1 MRETELPA
9 GRTTIVHGPVF
20 GEFLG
25 TMTLILFGDGVVA
38 NVLLKKSKGEGGGWI
53 VISTGWGLAVLAG
66 ILVSLSVGGVA
77 HLNPAITLALA
88 CANGSYAD
96 VAPFIAAQLVGAFTG
111 AILVWLVYLPHWQET
126 PDQAGKLGIF
136 CNIPAIRNL
145 PLNALTEF
153 LVTALGLI
161 LVGFAIG
168 SKGVMAA
175 GVTAG
180 WGPFLWGLLV
190 WAIGLSLG
198 GPTGY
203 AINPARDLGPRLAH
217 QILPIPRKGSSDWGY
232 AAIPVL
238 APALGGIA
246 GGLICK
252 ALAIL

>member
-1 MRETELPA
+1 M
-9 GRTTIVHGPVF
+9 HGPVF

-25 TMTLILFGDGVVA
+25 TMTLILFGDGAVA
-38 NVLLKKSKGEGGGWI
+38 NVLLRKSKGEGSGWI
-53 VISTGWGLAVLAG
+53 VISTGWGFAVLAG
-66 ILVSLSVGGVA
+66 ILVSLSVGGVG

-88 CANGSYAD
+88 FANNSYAN

-111 AILVWLVYLPHWQET
+111 AVLVWLVYLLHWQET
-126 PDQAGKLGIF
+126 TDQGYKLGIF
-136 CNIPAIRNL
+136 CTIPAIRNL
-145 PLNALTEF
+145 PSNALTEF
-153 LVTALGLI
+153 LVTTCGLV

-168 SKGVMAA
+168 SKGVTAA

-180 WGPFLWGLLV
+180 WGPFLWGMLV

-217 QILPIPRKGSSDWGY
+217 QILPIPNKGGSDWSY

-246 GGLICK
+246 GGLLCK
-252 ALAIL
+252 ALGIL

>member
-1 MRETELPA
+1 M
-9 GRTTIVHGPVF
+9 HGPVF

-38 NVLLKKSKGEGGGWI
+38 NVLLKKSKGEGSGWI

-66 ILVSLSVGGVA
+66 ILVSLSVGGVG

-88 CANGSYAD
+88 FANNSYVN
-96 VAPFIAAQLVGAFTG
+96 VAPFIAAQLAGAFTG
-111 AILVWLVYLPHWQET
+111 AVLVWLVYLPHWQET
-126 PDQAGKLGIF
+126 TDQGYKLGIF
-136 CNIPAIRNL
+136 CTIPAIRNL
-145 PLNALTEF
+145 PSNALTEF
-153 LVTALGLI
+153 LATTCGLV

-168 SKGVMAA
+168 SKGVTAA

-180 WGPFLWGLLV
+180 WGPFLWGMLV

-217 QILPIPRKGSSDWGY
+217 QILPIPNKGGSDWSY

-238 APALGGIA
+238 APALGGVA

-252 ALAIL
+252 ALGIL

>member
-1 MRETELPA
+1 M
-9 GRTTIVHGPVF
+9 HGPVF

-38 NVLLKKSKGEGGGWI
+38 NVLLKKSKGEGSGWI
-53 VISTGWGLAVLAG
+53 VISTGWGLAVLSG

-88 CANGSYAD
+88 FANNSYAN
-96 VAPFIAAQLVGAFTG
+96 VAPLIAAQFAGAFAG
-111 AILVWLVYLPHWQET
+111 AVLVWLVYLPHWQET
-126 PDQAGKLGIF
+126 PEQDLKLAVF
-136 CNIPAIRNL
+136 CTAPAIRNL
-145 PLNALTEF
+145 PFNALTEF
-153 LVTALGLI
+153 LATALGLV
-161 LVGFAIG
+161 LAGAAIG
-168 SKGVMAA
+168 SKGAAAA
-175 GVTAG
+175 GVTPG
-180 WGPFLWGLLV
+180 WGPFLWGMLV

-217 QILPIPRKGSSDWGY
+217 QLLPIANKGGSDWAY
-232 AAIPVL
+232 AAVPVF

-252 ALAIL
+252 ALGIL

>member
-1 MRETELPA
+1 M
-9 GRTTIVHGPVF
+9 HGPVF

-38 NVLLKKSKGEGGGWI
+38 NVLLKKSKGEGSGWI
-53 VISTGWGLAVLAG
+53 VISTGWGLAVLSG

-88 CANGSYAD
+88 FANNSYGN
-96 VAPFIAAQLVGAFTG
+96 VAPLIAAQFAGAFAG
-111 AILVWLVYLPHWQET
+111 AVLVWLVYLPHWQET
-126 PDQAGKLGIF
+126 PEQDLKLAVF
-136 CNIPAIRNL
+136 CTAPAIRNL
-145 PLNALTEF
+145 PFNALTEF
-153 LVTALGLI
+153 LATALGLV
-161 LVGFAIG
+161 LAGAAIG
-168 SKGVMAA
+168 SKGAAAA
-175 GVTAG
+175 GVTPG
-180 WGPFLWGLLV
+180 WGPFLWGMLV

-217 QILPIPRKGSSDWGY
+217 QLLPIANKGGSDWAY
-232 AAIPVL
+232 AAVPVF

-252 ALAIL
+252 ALGIL

>member
-1 MRETELPA
+1 M
-9 GRTTIVHGPVF
+9 HGPVF

-38 NVLLKKSKGEGGGWI
+38 NVLLKKSKGEGSGWI
-53 VISTGWGLAVLAG
+53 VISTGWGLGVLAG
-66 ILVSLSVGGVA
+66 ILVSLSVGGVG

-88 CANGSYAD
+88 FANNSYVN
-96 VAPFIAAQLVGAFTG
+96 VAPFIAAQLAGAFTG
-111 AILVWLVYLPHWQET
+111 AVLVWLVYLPHWQET
-126 PDQAGKLGIF
+126 TDKGYKLGVF
-136 CNIPAIRNL
+136 CTIPAIRNL
-145 PLNALTEF
+145 PCNALTEF
-153 LVTALGLI
+153 LATTCGLV
-161 LVGFAIG
+161 LAGFAIG
-168 SKGVMAA
+168 SKGVTAA

-180 WGPFLWGLLV
+180 WGPFLWGMLV

-217 QILPIPRKGSSDWGY
+217 QILPIPNKGGSDWSY

-246 GGLICK
+246 GGLLCK
-252 ALAIL
+252 ALGIL